1 MAEQGGDRVD
11 VRLQKHLTLLGG
23 VVLVAWLCSS
33 WVAHV
38 DHDIRVTHVM
48 SLVYWTSSGALRSRW
63 LLGAGVP

>member
-23 VVLVAWLCSS
+23 VFLVAWLCSS
-33 WVAHV
+33 WVVHV

-48 SLVYWTSSGALRSRW
+48 SLVYRTSSGALSSRW